1 MLSGYPNPDGAKIY
15 WKKSRESLKTAKM
28 CINNGLYNN
37 SVSRSYYAVYQS
49 IVAVLE
55 AKGQRVT
62 DKKGKV
68 SKDHNMAINEFHK
81 IYSNQSKMIINF
93 KGEIKSLKDAR
104 EDADY
109 ETKNFNK
116 KEANKFSK
124 EAIELIRKIKQ
135 IN

>member
-1 MLSGYPNPDGAKIY
+1 MLRGYPNPEGAKIY

-93 KGEIKSLKDAR
+93 KGEIKSLKGAR
-104 EDADY
+104 ENADY
-109 ETKNFNK
+109 EPITFDK
-116 KEANKFSK
+116 KEAIKYNK
-124 EAIELIRKIKQ
+124 EALELLRKIKK